1 MKEIRLQR
9 MVDKETCN
17 KIIELY
23 KQAKDTHEI
32 DKILTV
38 KSFITRI
45 IEAQNEVEL
54 HFDGQ
59 YYKTWTTLEN
69 YVNNVINSPTQWPN
83 GIHTS
88 FEYIMLVTNNSVCPF
103 GYKREKHF
111 NRTL

>member
-9 MVDKETCN
+9 MVDKKTCN

-23 KQAKDTHEI
+23 KQAKETHEI

-45 IEAQNEVEL
+45 IEAQSEVEL
-54 HFDGQ
+54 RCDGQ
-59 YYKTWTTLEN
+59 YHKAWTTLEY
-69 YVNNVINSPTQWPN
+69 YVNNVINLPTQWPK

-88 FEYIMLVTNNSVCPF
+88 FEYIMLITSHSVCPF
-103 GYKREKHF
+103 GYRREKHF